1 MATVGIDVGGTKCLG
16 VAIAGGEVAAELKV
30 PTPAAAP
37 DLLATLAALAREL
50 ESAAGEPVTGLGV
63 GVPGLVDRAGVLH
76 FAPNLKGAEGLDV
89 RAGVAQET
97 GLAVAVDNDAT
108 CAAWGER
115 QLGAAQGM
123 DDVVLVTLGTGIGGG
138 IVVDGRIERGAQG
151 FAGEVGH
158 MVVDPHGPPC
168 PCGRRGCW
176 ERFASGSGLGELA
189 RQAALAGRAGRV
201 VELAG
206 GDAEAVQGEHVSL
219 ALAEGDREAAAVV
232 AGYAEW
238 LALGLANLAYI
249 FDPEAIVV
257 GGGVV
262 NMGEALFGPARAALR
277 RELPAAT
284 SVAVL
289 PATLGERAGAIGA
302 AFLAPDGG

>member
-16 VAIAGGEVAAELKV
+16 VAIVGREVAAELKV

-37 DLLATLAALAREL
+37 DLLATLGALTREL
-50 ESAAGEPVTGLGV
+50 EPAAGEAVAAVGI

-89 RAGVAQET
+89 RAALEKEVGVP
-97 GLAVAVDNDAT
+97 VAVDNDAT

-115 QLGAAQGM
+115 QVGAAQGM

-138 IVVDGRIERGAQG
+138 IVVDGRIERGAHG
-151 FAGEVGH
+151 FAGEMGH

-176 ERFASGSGLGELA
+176 ERFASGSGLGHLA

-201 VELAG
+201 VALAG
-206 GDAEAVQGEHVSL
+206 GHAEAVRGEHVSL
-219 ALAEGDREAAAVV
+219 ALAEGDPEAADVV
-232 AGYAEW
+232 ADFAEW

-262 NMGEALFGPARAALR
+262 NMGESLFGPAREAMR
-277 RELPAAT
+277 RQLPAAT
-284 SVAVL
+284 SVALL

-302 AFLAPDGG
+302 AFLAPDE